1 MNEQRTEVAL
11 KVGGRFLDYACTFE
25 AAIGGVGGFAFIGHI
40 EVNASLGDF
49 LRKTLSAEID
59 GKSFPDIQLPSPTF
73 TYRSPATLL
82 IAFDTSIT
90 FGDGAPVKKLDLSF
104 AFAKLGEETG
114 GSRYVAG
121 IRSTTR
127 IGLGAI
133 VGKGPNI
140 IGKLVGDIGIS
151 RIGVFYASND
161 ITDELALFGEKESG
175 RQGFPKGLSFSA
187 RLGTPESYTDIA
199 LPPPPSQPIEADT
212 VGGAIPA
219 PREAQGRSEPPED
232 KRLRKWFEVR
242 KTFGPLELRRIGGEW
257 NDGKLGLLLDAGV
270 ELLGL
275 KVGLAGLRVSVA
287 PANLAHLK
295 VQDLEVG
302 LDGLEIAF
310 KGGPVSISGAFL
322 KTPDGAYS
330 GVARISAEMFTITA
344 IGSYA
349 TTKQGDPSLFIFG
362 AFVGVIGGPPAFVVQ
377 GIAAGFGYNRGLTVP
392 QVEAVRDFP
401 LVSLV
406 MSPPPGGST
415 NMLEQLGGNQ
425 FPTVQG
431 QYWIAAGIKFT
442 SFKLIDAF
450 ALLTVQFGARFE
462 LALLGLA
469 TMQQPPKVDGV
480 GTPLRPFLYVELA
493 LSVRFAPDDGLL
505 AARAVLTTNS
515 YLFDTRCKL
524 TGGFAFCIW
533 FAPTNPA
540 FANHAGDFVLTFG
553 GYHPRFKLPAHYPQV
568 PRIGFN
574 WQLPNQGVTIKGEC
588 YFALTPSCLMA
599 GCRLTA
605 IYRSGD
611 FAAWFEAYADFLMAW
626 EPFHYEAE
634 IGIFIGASFT
644 LRMGEIASTI
654 SFQIGASL
662 SIWGPEF
669 AGEAY
674 IDLGIAAFTVQ
685 IGAANVP
692 RTPPPLKWNEFSGR
706 FIPQIKDKPA
716 PLNVTVTGGL
726 LREDKDKGLFF
737 VNPTE
742 LSLTVDAYIPVTKL
756 LIGGVPFVSGT
767 EEEIVFAHGRL
778 LDRRPG
784 QALAPG
790 EARLETKFGI
800 RPLAEAAIDSELVV
814 WFRKVGEVAARPMEK
829 RVVTK
834 GLPEALWSRLPAP
847 SPLGNQPIEAKVI
860 AHALSGVR
868 LFAPEQRLPK
878 EDTAIRQV
886 RAVEKRTTAPPGVDP
901 VHAPPD
907 DRGTAFERLGK
918 LLIDNSEAREAVA
931 TLKALGFDLSPEAI
945 DLDQTARCVA
955 QSDVLSAP
963 PLFVALG
970 QLPPLRQSQ

>member
-1 MNEQRTEVAL
+1 LTDTTKVEVAADLELGNTDWELVAEVSPRAWRFQAKPATKLRLGEFL
-11 KVGGRFLDYACTFE
+11 KA
-25 AAIGGVGGFAFIGHI
+25 
-40 EVNASLGDF
+40 
-49 LRKTLSAEID
+49 LSAEID
-59 GKSFPDIQLPSPTF
+59 AESFPDIPLPSATF
-73 TYRSPATLL
+73 TYCSPATLL
-82 IAFDTSIT
+82 IRFDTKFT
-90 FGDGAPVKKLDLSF
+90 FSREAPVKELNLAF
-104 AFAKLGEETG
+104 AFAKLGGETA

-127 IGLGAI
+127 IGLETI
-133 VGKGPNI
+133 VGKEPNI

-151 RIGVFYASND
+151 RIGVFYASDDIND
-161 ITDELALFGEKESG
+161 KVDKLALFDGEDAG
-175 RQGFPKGLSFSA
+175 PQGFAKGLSFSA
-187 RLGTPESYTDIA
+187 RLGTQESYTDIA
-199 LPPPPSQPIEADT
+199 LPPPPPPQPAETGGGGDATPASRAAQAGPAD
-212 VGGAIPA
+212 V
-219 PREAQGRSEPPED
+219 ED

-257 NDGKLGLLLDAGV
+257 NEGKLGLLLDASV

-287 PANLAHLK
+287 PAKLANLT

-302 LDGLEIAF
+302 LDGLEIGF
-310 KGGPVSISGAFL
+310 QGGPISISGAFL
-322 KTPDGAYS
+322 KSPDGAYS
-330 GVARISAEMFTITA
+330 GMALIRAATFTITA
-344 IGSYA
+344 IGSY
-349 TTKQGDPSLFIFG
+349 TTTERGDPSLFIFG
-362 AFVGVIGGPPAFVVQ
+362 AFVGIIGGPPAFVVQ

-392 QVEAVRDFP
+392 QVEDVRNFP
-401 LVSLV
+401 LVSMV

-415 NMLEQLGGNQ
+415 NMLEQLGGNH

-431 QYWIAAGIKFT
+431 QYWLAAGIKFT

-462 LALLGLA
+462 LALLGVA

-533 FAPTNPA
+533 FKPTNPA
-540 FANHAGDFVLTFG
+540 FADHAGDFVLTFG

-574 WQLPNQGVTIKGEC
+574 WQLPDQGVTIKGEC

-626 EPFHYEAE
+626 APFHYEAD

-644 LRMGEIASTI
+644 LRVGEIASTI

-674 IDLGIAAFTVQ
+674 IDLGIVAFTVQ

-692 RTPPPLKWNEFSGR
+692 RTPPPLTWNEFSGR
-706 FIPQIKDKPA
+706 FIPQIDNRPA
-716 PLNVTVTGGL
+716 PLNITITGGL

-737 VNPTE
+737 VNPSE
-742 LSLTVDAYIPVTKL
+742 LGLTVDAYIPVTKL
-756 LIGGVPFVSGT
+756 LIGT
-767 EEEIVFAHGRL
+767 E
-778 LDRRPG
+778 P
-784 QALAPG
+784 LAPG
-790 EARLETKFGI
+790 NQPLETKFGI
-800 RPLAEAAIDSELVV
+800 RPLAEEAIDSELVV
-814 WFRKVGEVAARPMEK
+814 WFRKDGEGAAIPMQS
-829 RVVTK
+829 RAVTK
-834 GLPEALWSRLPAP
+834 GLPEALWSQLPAP
-847 SPLGNQPIEAKVI
+847 SPRGDQLIEAKVI
-860 AHALSGVR
+860 ANALSGVR
-868 LFAPEQRLPK
+868 LFAPVRRLPK
-878 EDTAIRQV
+878 EAKAARQV
-886 RAVEKRTTAPPGVDP
+886 LSVQKKTTSSPGLDP

-907 DRGTAFERLGK
+907 DRETARERFGK
-918 LLIDNSEAREAVA
+918 LLIDNSEVRKEAVA
-931 TLKALGFDLSPEAI
+931 ALKTLGFDLSPEAI
-945 DLDQTARCVA
+945 DLEQTARCVS

-970 QLPPLRQSQ
+970 QLPPLRQEQ